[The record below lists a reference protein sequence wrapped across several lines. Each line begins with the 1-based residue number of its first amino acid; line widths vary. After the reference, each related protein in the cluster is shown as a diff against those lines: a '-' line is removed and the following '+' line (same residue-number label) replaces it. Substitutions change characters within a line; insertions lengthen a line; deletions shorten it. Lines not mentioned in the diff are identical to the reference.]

1 MSKRLM
7 FVFATLILVTGC
19 LHAQSVGLRVNVPFE
34 FVAGN
39 TVLPPGTYTIK
50 PIGVR
55 ADIVLLRSMDDP
67 KNAVFIVPCAAD
79 RKEKEHDSELV
90 FQVSGGRYSLWQIWT
105 RDYDDGREF
114 FVKPTETQEANVAD
128 SHVVVIKATAIAIQ
142 P

>member
-1 MSKRLM
+1 MRKQLLC
-7 FVFATLILVTGC
+7 VLATLFFVAGG
-19 LHAQSVGLRVNVPFE
+19 LHAQTATVTAYIPFD
-34 FVAGN
+34 FVVEN
-39 TVLPPGTYTIK
+39 TVFPAGTYTIK
-50 PIGVR
+50 PIGVGGN
-55 ADIVLLRSMDDP
+55 ALLLRSEDV
-67 KNAVFIVPCAAD
+67 KNAIFIRLHSYVVD
-79 RKEKEHDSELV
+79 RTEHDSELV